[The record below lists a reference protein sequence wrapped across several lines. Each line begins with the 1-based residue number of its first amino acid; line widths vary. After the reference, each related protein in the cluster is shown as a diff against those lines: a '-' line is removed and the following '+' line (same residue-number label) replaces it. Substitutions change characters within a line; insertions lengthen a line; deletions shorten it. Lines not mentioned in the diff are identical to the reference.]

1 LSETCIDT
9 GIEHVLRNKKSTQN
23 RKKRVYS
30 YMPAIF
36 RTDSGVFGDIQ
47 ASNMVVT
54 GEVRVGSNQTTI
66 NEYISN
72 EVVNIVGVDY
82 SAEINTLSGNIDAV
96 SGELNSLSDIV
107 GGLEAGQ
114 GTDYSQEI
122 GGLSGQI
129 SGVSGYATGLS
140 GVLNDATGVITGHIN
155 TLSGIIT
162 GATGKNQETYNYATG
177 LSGVLNDATG
187 VITGHINTLSGIITG
202 ATGKNQETY
211 NYATGLSGV
220 LNDATGVI
228 TGHIDSLSGQITG
241 ITGDVGE
248 ISGFLKD
255 LDTSAHYSNTDVAN
269 YLNGSLDTHIIP
281 IQNSTYDIGSAEY
294 KIRHL
299 YLSSN
304 SLYIGGQEG
313 ETGIQ
318 ISATPEG
325 GIAMPSQLNVSGI
338 NISGAIGG
346 VPPTAENDSIQWNT
360 GTKKWESSNSLHT
373 ATGDLYTFYKSEA
386 KNITSV
392 SANLTGLNLQPTNV
406 PTSGTAP
413 GAKGDITYDENFVY
427 ICVDTNKWRR
437 LSAPHFTGAF

>member
-1 LSETCIDT
+1 MSETCIDT

-129 SGVSGYATGLS
+129 SGVSG
-140 GVLNDATGVITGHIN
+140 
-155 TLSGIIT
+155 
-162 GATGKNQETYNYATG
+162 
-177 LSGVLNDATG
+177 
-187 VITGHINTLSGIITG
+187 
-202 ATGKNQETY
+202 
-211 NYATGLSGV
+211 YATGLSGV